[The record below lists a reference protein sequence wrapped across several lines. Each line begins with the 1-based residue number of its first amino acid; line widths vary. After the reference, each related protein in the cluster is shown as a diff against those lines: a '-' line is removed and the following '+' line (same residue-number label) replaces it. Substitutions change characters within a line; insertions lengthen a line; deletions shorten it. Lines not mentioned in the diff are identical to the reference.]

1 MFLEESKYI
10 AKAKK
15 VTRYITEDLEIS
27 LDSDEA
33 DKNKLWGKFA
43 FAKGKFNVQTRGK
56 VKENIYC
63 FFK

>member
-1 MFLEESKYI
+1 MFLEESKCI

-33 DKNKLWGKFA
+33 DKNKLWDKFV
-43 FAKGKFNVQTRGK
+43 FAKGHLTFKQE
-56 VKENIYC
+56 VK
-63 FFK
+63 